1 MRRTWIWTA
10 LLLATLAGGSYGL
23 YLYLRPPPLPE
34 QLLYGNGHID
44 GTEVQ
49 VAAEVAGRVVESR
62 LVEGVTVLR
71 GDLLLRLDDTDST
84 LKKERAE
91 AEIEVQ
97 RRERERAE
105 RELQVWRHHQSTAE
119 RNLARYQELRE
130 RGTVTPQRVEQEQNT
145 FQEARGRVAAL
156 EAELG
161 ATDGRIEAAQ
171 KELNLVVN
179 QIGKTRISAPIDGT
193 VLAKAVEAGEFVQP
207 GRTVAVLVD
216 LTRVELKVFIP
227 EKDIGKI
234 TLGEKARVRVDA
246 FPDQLFEARVT
257 RVDQRAQFTPRD
269 IHMPEER
276 VRMVFGVTLN
286 LDNPNG
292 ALKPGMPADAWILWQ
307 ADSEWPDR
315 LFVPQ

>member
-10 LLLATLAGGSYGL
+10 LLLAILAGGSYAL
-23 YLYLRPPPLPE
+23 YLYLRPPALPD
-34 QLLYGNGHID
+34 QLLYGNGHVE

-62 LVEGVTVLR
+62 LVEGVTIAR
-71 GDLLLRLDDTDST
+71 GDLLLRLDDTDFT
-84 LKKERAE
+84 LRKERAE

-97 RRERERAE
+97 RQENERVE
-105 RELQVWRHHQSTAE
+105 RELQVWRHHLTTTETDLE
-119 RNLARYQELRE
+119 RYRELRK
-130 RGTVTPQRVEQEQNT
+130 RGTVPPKRLE
-145 FQEARGRVAAL
+145 EAENAFREAQGRAGAL

-269 IHMPEER
+269 IRMPEER

-315 LFVPQ
+315 LFVP